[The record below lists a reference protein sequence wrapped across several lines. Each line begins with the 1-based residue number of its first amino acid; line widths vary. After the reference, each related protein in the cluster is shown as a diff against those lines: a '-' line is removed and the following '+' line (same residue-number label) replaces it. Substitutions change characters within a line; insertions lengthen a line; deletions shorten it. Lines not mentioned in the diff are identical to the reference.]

1 MLFFHQSSNFFE
13 ASVII
18 DGLALPNV
26 VLRKKGFI
34 DSQST
39 FQLSLKIK
47 LNHSDEK
54 AGIEGLIQSGVH
66 FLRLGCSE
74 VPPPPQPDVSLIE
87 ASALSKIDQ
96 VKQHQPLR
104 LLAGE

>member
-1 MLFFHQSSNFFE
+1 MLSFHQSSNFFE

-26 VLRKKGFI
+26 VLCKKGFI

-39 FQLSLKIK
+39 FQPSLKIK

-54 AGIEGLIQSGVH
+54 AGIEGLITLTFSNKNRRI
-66 FLRLGCSE
+66 LR
-74 VPPPPQPDVSLIE
+74 
-87 ASALSKIDQ
+87 
-96 VKQHQPLR
+96 
-104 LLAGE
+104 

>member
-1 MLFFHQSSNFFE
+1 LIQEKVSIGTYSQFPNRLLMLSFHQSSNFFE

-66 FLRLGCSE
+66 FFTVRL
-74 VPPPPQPDVSLIE
+74 
-87 ASALSKIDQ
+87 
-96 VKQHQPLR
+96 
-104 LLAGE
+104 

>member
-1 MLFFHQSSNFFE
+1 M
-13 ASVII
+13 II

-39 FQLSLKIK
+39 FQLSIKIK

-54 AGIEGLIQSGVH
+54 AGIEGLIT
-66 FLRLGCSE
+66 LT
-74 VPPPPQPDVSLIE
+74 
-87 ASALSKIDQ
+87 LSNKNRRIL
-96 VKQHQPLR
+96 K
-104 LLAGE
+104 